1 MKKLLLLLAIIL
13 LSACE
18 PEEIQVNPVVTP
30 PIVQAPSDAPL
41 PPDPI
46 IDTPKPTINLSNLPE
61 WTLIPDKKFEDAL
74 IAQGIDDIS
83 DGKVLTNKISTL
95 KVLKVEHA
103 GVTNTTG
110 LENFLSLEFL
120 SLWDNPITSIDLT
133 HNVLLQILGL
143 SETYLE
149 TVDLS
154 KNTELYSAEFQG
166 NSDKNEDPNYQW
178 GKTRGFTSLDFS
190 HNLKLQRIYVMCNRL
205 TSLNVRML
213 PKLTDLWIG
222 CSYSGRTGG
231 NYIKTID
238 LTGNPYL
245 STFTV
250 AGGTFE
256 YIDARNANSAGNIM
270 VNAVFKNNPN
280 LTKVRVTNL
289 ALIKSVNAIPRS
301 DDRREPW
308 WFDAHTILFE

>member
-1 MKKLLLLLAIIL
+1 MKKLLLLSAIIL
-13 LSACE
+13 LMSCD
-18 PEEIQVNPVVTP
+18 PGEIQVDPKPTP
-30 PIVQAPSDAPL
+30 PIVSDAPL
-41 PPDPI
+41 APDPI
-46 IDTPKPTINLSNLPE
+46 IDTPVPTINLSNLPE
-61 WTLIPDKKFEDAL
+61 WTLIPDQKFENAL

-83 DGKVLTNKISTL
+83 DGRVLTSKISTL

-166 NSDKNEDPNYQW
+166 NSDKNEDPNYPW

-222 CSYSGRTGG
+222 CSYTGRTGG

-238 LTGNPYL
+238 LTGNPRL
-245 STFTV
+245 GTFIV

-256 YIDARNANSAGNIM
+256 YIDARNANSSGNIM
-270 VNAVFKNNPN
+270 VNVVLKNNPD

-289 ALIKSVNAIPRS
+289 ALIKSVNAMTRPEGQ
-301 DDRREPW
+301 REPW
-308 WFDAHTILFE
+308 YFDAHTILFE

>member
-1 MKKLLLLLAIIL
+1 MKKLLLLSAIIL
-13 LSACE
+13 LSACD
-18 PEEIQVNPVVTP
+18 PGEIPVDPTPKPVT
-30 PIVQAPSDAPL
+30 DAPL

-46 IDTPKPTINLSNLPE
+46 IDTPVPTINLSNLPE
-61 WTLIPDKKFEDAL
+61 WTLIPDQKFENAL
-74 IAQGIDDIS
+74 ISQGIDDIP
-83 DGKVLTNKISTL
+83 DGRVLTSKISTL

-120 SLWDNPITSIDLT
+120 SLWDNPITSIDIT
-133 HNVLLQILGL
+133 HNVLLKILGL

-149 TVDLS
+149 TIDLS
-154 KNTELYSAEFQG
+154 KNTELYSVEFQG
-166 NSDKNEDPNYQW
+166 NSDRNEDSSYAW

-190 HNLKLQRIYVMCNRL
+190 HNLKLQRIYVQCNRL

-222 CSYSGRTGG
+222 SSHTGRTGG

-245 STFTV
+245 STFI
-250 AGGTFE
+250 AEGGTFE

-270 VNAVFKNNPN
+270 VNVNLTNNPD

-289 ALIKSVNAIPRS
+289 SLIKSVNAIPRS
-301 DDRREPW
+301 ANQRAPW
-308 WFDAHTILFE
+308 YYDAHTVLFE